1 MTLQELKKQIE
12 LNTVTDDLIIFKDPE
27 GFISDQYLNVIIKNK
42 YGGDVEYID
51 SLDPFLNTKVSLFGD
66 ETLVST
72 SALRVLK
79 CEVYEWAQDAIKQL
93 PNLIIVAK
101 KFSDKDIEKQF
112 SNYIVSVPKLES
124 WQITDYVYSLGEG
137 ADKKDLDLLI
147 KLCGNNI
154 FRLNQELD
162 KLHLFSE
169 IERKYVFQEM
179 LRDGLLS
186 DLSAFNIF
194 NVITSIM
201 SKDMQSLLS
210 VYKELDRVD
219 VNEFGLLTL
228 LLKNF
233 RNLIM
238 VYFNSNP
245 TPETTGLDSKVI
257 YAIRKQPLKY
267 NQEQIVKAFE
277 FLCDIDR
284 QVKSGEL
291 PADILIDYL
300 LIKTLSV

>member
-1 MTLQELKKQIE
+1 MNAEREQ
-12 LNTVTDDLIIFKDPE
+12 VPDLVQLL
-27 GFISDQYLNVIIKNK
+27 SDGCQMVGK
-42 YGGDVEYID
+42 
-51 SLDPFLNTKVSLFGD
+51 
-66 ETLVST
+66 
-72 SALRVLK
+72 
-79 CEVYEWAQDAIKQL
+79 
-93 PNLIIVAK
+93 
-101 KFSDKDIEKQF
+101 
-112 SNYIVSVPKLES
+112 
-124 WQITDYVYSLGEG
+124 G

-162 KLHLFSE
+162 KLRLFGE
-169 IERKYVFQEM
+169 NERKYVFQDM
-179 LRDGLLS
+179 LRDGLLN

-201 SKDMQSLLS
+201 SKDMPSLLS
-210 VYKELDRVD
+210 VYRELDRVD

-257 YAIRKQPLKY
+257 YAIKKQPLKY
-267 NQEQIVKAFE
+267 NQEQIVSVFN
-277 FLCDIDR
+277 FLCDVDR

-300 LIKTLSV
+300 LIKTLSS